1 MNKTNTKEGTYMSD
15 LNYITEMLELKDKNI
30 KFFENCYHKEKI
42 KGVYHKVFDGI
53 LTYQPLCCEKCGV
66 AFDNKFEKHG
76 FITSNIKIPDISG
89 FKTILRLKK
98 QRYLCKHCGKAF
110 TLRDNVTEYGCCISK
125 NTKLKI
131 ANDLRNKISEKDIAK
146 NNNVSP
152 NTVERVMDSY
162 YDNQKIYKNYL
173 PKVLS
178 FDEFKS
184 VKSADGAMS
193 FHLCNGETGQTI
205 DIVEDRKLL
214 SLLQYFSYYSFNAR
228 KSVKFIVIDMYSPY
242 VSLIKKMF
250 HNAQIIIDTFH
261 LIQLISRSLNK
272 TRIKAMKNNKAV
284 YNKMKRY
291 WKLILK
297 DRNELD
303 YSKWKKFTCFPH
315 FMTEIDVVNYILDQS
330 AELKATYYKYQE
342 LLQSIKEK
350 NYNDFLYAINNIN
363 NNISDYMKTSIK
375 TLIEFKD
382 NIRNTFNNNYHNGFI
397 EGNNNF
403 IKVLKRI
410 AFGFRSFRRFKAR
423 IMICKGLIKID
434 RKKANEFT
442 LAL

>member
-1 MNKTNTKEGTYMSD
+1 MSD

-76 FITSNIKIPDISG
+76 FITSNIKIPDVSG

-125 NTKLKI
+125 NTKWKI

-162 YDNQKIYKNYL
+162 YDNQKLYKNYL

-250 HNAQIIIDTFH
+250 PNAQIIIDTFH

-375 TLIEFKD
+375 TIIEFKYK
-382 NIRNTFNNNYHNGFI
+382 IRNTFNNKYHNGYI

-410 AFGFRSFRRFKAR
+410 VFGFRSFRRFKAR

-434 RKKANEFT
+434 RKKANAFA

>member
-89 FKTILRLKK
+89 FKTILRLNK

-125 NTKLKI
+125 NTKWKI

-162 YDNQKIYKNYL
+162 YDNQKLYKNYL

-214 SLLQYFSYYSFNAR
+214 SLLQYFSYYSFNDR

-250 HNAQIIIDTFH
+250 PNAQIIIDTFH

-382 NIRNTFNNNYHNGFI
+382 NIRNTFNNNYHNGYI

-434 RKKANEFT
+434 RKKANAFA